1 MQLLLDPKSYGL
13 VISNDMGG
21 WSWMMN
27 RYKFE
32 VYGHNI
38 TAGTIQVTATGTDKN
53 HEIHSE
59 KSISQIIFIPAMF

>member
-1 MQLLLDPKSYGL
+1 
-13 VISNDMGG
+13 
-21 WSWMMN
+21 MMN